1 MGRYE
6 QLAGAGAPDRVEQYR
21 KTLRQVINI
30 IVIVVTIMII
40 LILKSSP
47 MLKNLHKL
55 CDCRLSMCGSTS
67 SPRTLLSR
75 QTSPVFLTL
84 RVSAG
89 RLVGMVTMLLMSV
102 LVFSGIFR
110 GEKDFK
116 GGRENM
122 RRN

>member
-30 IVIVVTIMII
+30 IVIIIVIVVTIMI
-40 LILKSSP
+40 ILKSSP
-47 MLKNLHKL
+47 MLKNLHEL
-55 CDCRLSMCGSTS
+55 CHCRLSMCGSTS
-67 SPRTLLSR
+67 SPRTLSSR

-89 RLVGMVTMLLMSV
+89 RLVEILLNTQK
-102 LVFSGIFR
+102 LY
-110 GEKDFK
+110 
-116 GGRENM
+116 
-122 RRN
+122 

>member
-30 IVIVVTIMII
+30 IVIIIVIIVIVVTIMII

-55 CDCRLSMCGSTS
+55 CYCRLSMCGSTS

-89 RLVGMVTMLLMSV
+89 RLVGMVTILLMSV
-102 LVFSGIFR
+102 LVFSGIFW
-110 GEKDFK
+110 GEI
-116 GGRENM
+116 
-122 RRN
+122 